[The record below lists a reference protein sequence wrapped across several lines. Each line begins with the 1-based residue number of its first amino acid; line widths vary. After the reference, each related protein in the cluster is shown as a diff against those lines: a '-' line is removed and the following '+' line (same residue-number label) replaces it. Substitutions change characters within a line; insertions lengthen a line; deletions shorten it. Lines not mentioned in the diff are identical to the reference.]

1 MKSTDKNNHIIT
13 KVVALILG
21 AVATF
26 FAICDF
32 SPSEKEQEI
41 VITHERK

>member
-1 MKSTDKNNHIIT
+1 MKTTEKNNHLIT
-13 KVVALILG
+13 KLVALILG
-21 AVATF
+21 AIATF